1 MPVEAGG
8 QADRILTLISVPTH
22 FNRDFTRGLID
33 TRYLTLYASVAV
45 FSLFLTV
52 RSLEGRRWR

>member
-1 MPVEAGG
+1 VEPGG
-8 QADRILTLISVPTH
+8 ITDRALVFISVPLH
-22 FNRDFTRGLID
+22 FNQDFTRGLVD
-33 TRYLTLYASVAV
+33 SRHLTLYASVAV